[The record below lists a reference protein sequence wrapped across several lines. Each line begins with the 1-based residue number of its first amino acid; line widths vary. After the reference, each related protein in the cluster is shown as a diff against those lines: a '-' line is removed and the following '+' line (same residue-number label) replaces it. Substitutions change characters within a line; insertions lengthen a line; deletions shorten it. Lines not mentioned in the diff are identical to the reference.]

1 MLAGSIPVLFVKK
14 FHPMAKE
21 PEYYRR
27 RLPHWQPADGVF
39 HLALRLYGSLPRNTL
54 EQMKQSHEN
63 RIREL
68 EQMDGEASTLTD
80 LIDQERT
87 DYFLQ
92 FDQLLDQCKTGP
104 YWLKDEE
111 IATIVISCFLH
122 WHEQERF
129 KLVALCVMPNHVHV
143 ILYKIQ
149 LPLFRILQTIK
160 TYTAKQANALLKRHG
175 EHFWQRETYDHLI
188 RTRKEFD
195 NQVSYVLNNPVAA
208 RLADHWEDWPF
219 TVTPS
224 GRRQH

>member
-1 MLAGSIPVLFVKK
+1 
-14 FHPMAKE
+14 
-21 PEYYRR
+21 
-27 RLPHWQPADGVF
+27 
-39 HLALRLYGSLPRNTL
+39 
-54 EQMKQSHEN
+54 MKQSHEN
-63 RIREL
+63 RLREL
-68 EQMDGEASTLTD
+68 EQMEYEASTLVN
-80 LIDQERT
+80 LIEQERT

-104 YWLKDEE
+104 FWLKDEQ
-111 IATIVISCFLH
+111 IATIVLSCFLY

-160 TYTAKQANALLKRHG
+160 TYTAKQANAVLKRHG

-224 GRRQH
+224 VRRRGKEE